1 VQVATQNLHRIRDA
15 LQAGVATGTVATTKA
30 LALALS
36 VALQLG
42 LVSAARAGTPR
53 LPCRDANET
62 LCGDGGPAT
71 AARLLRP
78 AGVASGGGGL
88 LIADTGNNAIR
99 RVLATGVIST
109 AAGLGTPGYS
119 GDGGPAFAAQL
130 KAPADVSAAPGGAV
144 LIADAGNGVIR
155 KLSATGVITTVAG
168 APPGAPAAAP
178 STTPASARSVR
189 LSNPQGV
196 AALPGGG
203 FLIADTGAH
212 VVELVTPAGLISVV
226 AGVGA
231 PGNTGDAGPAQAA
244 ALNLPT
250 RVVPTADGGFLI
262 LDLGNL
268 VVRSVSP
275 TGTITTVAGS
285 QSTPSTPFGVAL
297 NPGGL
302 AQDPQGNVYV
312 IADHQVRRV
321 APDGTVTTIAGTGEC
336 GSGGDGGP
344 AVDATL
350 AQPAGLALTP
360 AGDVLVADINNG
372 GSAVGNVRRVS
383 GADGSIATVAGASND
398 ASACVGAG
406 GSPSGALWPIFYIT
420 APRSARA
427 GRAITIRY
435 STTRAGSVRASLL
448 KKGRTVRT
456 KKQAARPG
464 GNAVTLSGV
473 KKGTYTMRIT
483 AKGDL
488 PNNNADAGGTL
499 RLSKRFDAALQV
511 KR

>member
-1 VQVATQNLHRIRDA
+1 M
-15 LQAGVATGTVATTKA
+15 QARVVTGTVATTKA
-30 LALALS
+30 LALVLFIAL
-36 VALQLG
+36 APG
-42 LVSAARAGTPR
+42 PASASGAAPPR

-78 AGVASGGGGL
+78 AGVAAEGGGGV

-99 RVLATGVIST
+99 RVAATGVIST
-109 AAGLGTPGYS
+109 PAGLGTPGYS
-119 GDGGPAFAAQL
+119 GDGGPALAAQL

-155 KLSATGVITTVAG
+155 RVSAKGVITTVAG
-168 APPGAPAAAP
+168 AAPGAPAAAP
-178 STTPASARSVR
+178 STTPAYARSVR
-189 LSNPQGV
+189 LSNPLGV

-203 FLIADTGAH
+203 FLIADTGDN
-212 VVELVTPAGLISVV
+212 VVELVTPGGLLSVV
-226 AGVGA
+226 AGIGA
-231 PGNTGDAGPAQAA
+231 PGNAGDGGPAQAA

-250 RVVPTADGGFLI
+250 RVVATADGGYLI

-268 VVRSVSP
+268 VVRRVSP
-275 TGTITTVAGS
+275 AGTITTVAGS
-285 QSTPSTPFGVAL
+285 QTTPSTPFGVAL

-302 AQDPQGNVYV
+302 AQDGAGNVYV
-312 IADHQVRRV
+312 IADHQIRRV
-321 APDGTVTTIAGTGEC
+321 APDGTVTTIAGPGEC
-336 GSGGDGGP
+336 GSAGDGGP
-344 AVDATL
+344 AIDATL
-350 AQPAGLALTP
+350 AQPAGLALTA
-360 AGDVLVADINNG
+360 AGDLLVADIDNG

-383 GADGSIATVAGASND
+383 AADGLIATVAGASND
-398 ASACVGAG
+398 GSACVAAG

-448 KKGRTVRT
+448 KKGKTVRT
-456 KKQAARPG
+456 KKQSARPG

-488 PNNNADAGGTL
+488 PNNNADAGGTV

>member
-1 VQVATQNLHRIRDA
+1 M
-15 LQAGVATGTVATTKA
+15 QAGGATGTVSTTKA
-30 LALALS
+30 LALVLS
-36 VALQLG
+36 IALQLG
-42 LVSAARAGTPR
+42 LASASRAALPR
-53 LPCRDANET
+53 LPCRDASET

-78 AGVASGGGGL
+78 AGVANDGAGGL

-109 AAGLGTPGYS
+109 QAGLGTPGYS
-119 GDGGPAFAAQL
+119 GDAGPAVAAQL
-130 KAPADVSAAPGGAV
+130 KAPADVSAARAGAV

-155 KLSATGVITTVAG
+155 QVSAKGVITTVAG
-168 APPGAPAAAP
+168 ATPGAAATAP
-178 STTPASARSVR
+178 SATPAYARSVR

-203 FLIADTGAH
+203 FLIADTGNN
-212 VVELVTPAGLISVV
+212 VVELVTPGGLLSVV
-226 AGVGA
+226 AGIGA
-231 PGNTGDAGPAQAA
+231 PGNAGDGGPAQAA

-250 RVVPTADGGFLI
+250 RVVPTADGGYLI

-268 VVRSVSP
+268 VVRRVSP
-275 TGTITTVAGS
+275 TGAITTVAGS
-285 QSTPSTPFGVAL
+285 QTSPNTPFGVAL
-297 NPGGL
+297 NPGGV
-302 AQDPQGNVYV
+302 AQDAAGNVYV
-312 IADHQVRRV
+312 IADHQIRRV

-336 GSGGDGGP
+336 GSAGDGGP

-350 AQPAGLALTP
+350 AQPAGLALTA

-398 ASACVGAG
+398 GSACVGAG

-420 APRSARA
+420 APRTARA

-435 STTRAGSVRASLL
+435 STTRAGSVRTSLL
-448 KKGRTVRT
+448 KKGKRVRT
-456 KKQAARPG
+456 KQQSARPG
-464 GNAVTLSGV
+464 GNSVTLAGV

-483 AKGDL
+483 SKGDV

>member
-1 VQVATQNLHRIRDA
+1 M
-15 LQAGVATGTVATTKA
+15 QAGVVTGRSPPQSSRPRPLRRA
-30 LALALS
+30 S
-36 VALQLG
+36 
-42 LVSAARAGTPR
+42 ARAGLASGAAPPR

-78 AGVASGGGGL
+78 AGVAAEGAGGL

-99 RVLATGVIST
+99 RVSAAGVIGT
-109 AAGLGTPGYS
+109 PAGLGTPGYS
-119 GDGGPAFAAQL
+119 GDGGPAVAAQL

-155 KLSATGVITTVAG
+155 RVSAKGAITTVAG
-168 APPGAPAAAP
+168 AAPGAPAAAP
-178 STTPASARSVR
+178 STTPADARSVR

-203 FLIADTGAH
+203 FLIADTGDN
-212 VVELVTPAGLISVV
+212 VVAFVTPGGLISVV
-226 AGVGA
+226 AGIGA
-231 PGNTGDAGPAQAA
+231 PGNSGDGGPAQAA

-268 VVRSVSP
+268 VVRRVSP
-275 TGTITTVAGS
+275 TGAIATVAGS
-285 QSTPSTPFGVAL
+285 QTTPNTPLGVAL

-302 AQDPQGNVYV
+302 AQDAAGNVYV

-321 APDGTVTTIAGTGEC
+321 DPDATVTTIAGTGEC
-336 GSGGDGGP
+336 GSAGDGGP

-350 AQPAGLALTP
+350 AQPAGLALTA

-383 GADGSIATVAGASND
+383 ARTGRSRRWPGRAT
-398 ASACVGAG
+398 
-406 GSPSGALWPIFYIT
+406 T
-420 APRSARA
+420 APPASPPEGLPRGRCGRSSTSRRRGRRARA
-427 GRAITIRY
+427 GRSRSA
-435 STTRAGSVRASLL
+435 TRRRARDRSAP
-448 KKGRTVRT
+448 RC
-456 KKQAARPG
+456 
-464 GNAVTLSGV
+464 
-473 KKGTYTMRIT
+473 
-483 AKGDL
+483 
-488 PNNNADAGGTL
+488 
-499 RLSKRFDAALQV
+499 
-511 KR
+511 